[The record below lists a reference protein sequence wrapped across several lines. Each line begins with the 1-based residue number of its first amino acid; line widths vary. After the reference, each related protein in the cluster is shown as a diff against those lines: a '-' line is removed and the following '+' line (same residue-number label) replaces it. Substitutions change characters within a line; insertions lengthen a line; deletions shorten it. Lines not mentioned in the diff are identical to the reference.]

1 MWLGFCYFLLG
12 DGKWYNDHK
21 KVNKILTS
29 GEDPMKIL
37 LVDDDPLFLELS
49 KTFLEVFYNIASD
62 TVNSARE
69 ALLRLEKN
77 SYDVVV
83 SDYDMPFMDGITFL
97 KTIRDKRINIPFI
110 LFTGVGREE
119 IMDQAF
125 ENGADSFIQKIGD
138 PKAQYSELSKRI
150 WQVASS
156 SASY

>member
-1 MWLGFCYFLLG
+1 MI
-12 DGKWYNDHK
+12 HK
-21 KVNKILTS
+21 KVTNNNLREKT
-29 GEDPMKIL
+29 PMKIL

-49 KTFLEVFYNIASD
+49 KTFLEVFHNIASD

-69 ALLRLEKN
+69 ALQRLEKD

-97 KTIRDKRINIPFI
+97 KTIRGKRINIPFI
-110 LFTGVGREE
+110 MFTGVGREE
-119 IMDQAF
+119 IMNQAI
-125 ENGADSFIQKIGD
+125 ENGANSFIQKIGD

-156 SASY
+156 SVSY